1 MTKIKM
7 IAGDTISISAVSSEP
22 LQVGDPF
29 ELDTEDDAVRLEA
42 AGHTRAGAKQAPAKA
57 KPAK

>member
-29 ELDTEDDAVRLEA
+29 EVDSEDDAVRLEA
-42 AGHTRAGAKQAPAKA
+42 AGHKRAAAKPTPAKPKA
-57 KPAK
+57 GK